1 MKKREPNNHIFILCL
16 TGFSSV
22 NLLAEVETS
31 HHTDLQYLD
40 QERGNQ
46 CGMVQPK
53 GEMDKLQLGNKNNK
67 NSTVLSLQN
76 IIHHSEVTHLTKREE
91 KNRT

>member
-1 MKKREPNNHIFILCL
+1 
-16 TGFSSV
+16 
-22 NLLAEVETS
+22 
-31 HHTDLQYLD
+31 
-40 QERGNQ
+40 
-46 CGMVQPK
+46 MVQPK

-91 KNRT
+91 KKKNLKEWHHDKK